1 VIPSAKPAIPSANT
15 VAIDEHAHATLRY
28 IRASIDGAAS
38 LAVSG
43 SAGIVIGLVGLCAAL
58 LSATVSARMHW
69 LGIWLLSAP
78 IAIVL
83 GGTVMAR
90 QWYVQGRTLFG
101 APVRKFVLCLAPSV
115 IAGALLTAVDLTD
128 GHVHAIAGTWL
139 LLYGS
144 AVLAAS
150 AVTIRPLCWLG
161 ALFLFLGT
169 IALLAP
175 VSAQNLLLGAG
186 FGGLHLLFGVY
197 LMGRGSHGR

>member
-1 VIPSAKPAIPSANT
+1 VIPSAKPALPSTNT
-15 VAIDEHAHATLRY
+15 VAIGEHAHATLRY

-58 LSATVSARMHW
+58 LAATASSRVHW
-69 LGIWLLSAP
+69 LTIWLLSAP

-83 GGTVMAR
+83 GGTVMVR

-128 GHVHAIAGTWL
+128 GQVHAIAGTWL
-139 LLYGS
+139 LLS

-150 AVTIRPLCWLG
+150 VVTIRLLCWLG
-161 ALFLFLGT
+161 ALFVFLGI

-197 LMGRGSHGR
+197 LMGRSSHGR

>member
-1 VIPSAKPAIPSANT
+1 MTPSAKPAMPSTNA
-15 VAIDEHAHATLRY
+15 VAMDEHVHATLRY
-28 IRASIDGAAS
+28 VRASIDGAAS

-43 SAGIVIGLVGLCAAL
+43 SAAIVIGLVGLCAAL
-58 LSATVSARMHW
+58 VAATASLRTHW
-69 LGIWLLSAP
+69 LNIWLLSAP

-83 GGTVMAR
+83 GGTVMTR
-90 QWYVQGRTLFG
+90 QWCVQGRMLFG

-115 IAGALLTAVDLTD
+115 LTGALLTAVDLMD

-150 AVTIRPLCWLG
+150 VVTIRLLCGLG
-161 ALFLFLGT
+161 ALFLFLGV

-197 LMGRGSHGR
+197 LTGRGSHGR

>member
-1 VIPSAKPAIPSANT
+1 

-58 LSATVSARMHW
+58 LAATVSARVHW
-69 LGIWLLSAP
+69 LTIWIVSAP
-78 IAIVL
+78 IAMAL
-83 GGTVMAR
+83 GAAVMAR

-101 APVRKFVLCLAPSV
+101 APVRKFVLCLTPSL
-115 IAGALLTAVDLTD
+115 IAGALLTAADLTD

-144 AVLAAS
+144 AVLTAS
-150 AVTIRPLCWLG
+150 VVTIRLLSSLG
-161 ALFLFLGT
+161 ALFLLLGI
-169 IALLAP
+169 IALLLP
-175 VSAQNLLLGAG
+175 VSAQNLLPGIG